1 MELAIALV
9 DISISLFHSYEAR
22 KQSKLLKKMNDKLEN
37 IDSRFDSIHRKVFPT
52 FRTLEWYDT
61 ERTTEY
67 YESKWK
73 PIGTIVEAWRRFI
86 KGPTYHLTPNGATY
100 QGRNCGIID
109 LHEGTDWAK
118 WKKIYIQRQKDIK
131 KIKKIQRWWHIKKRA
146 GTPFLEVCGT

>member
-1 MELAIALV
+1 MEHLVIALV

-37 IDSRFDSIHRKVFPT
+37 IDSRFDRVYREVLPT
-52 FRTLEWYDT
+52 FRTLEW
-61 ERTTEY
+61 

-73 PIGTIVEAWRRFI
+73 PIGTVNEALKRFMA
-86 KGPTYHLTPNGATY
+86 GPTFHLTSNGATY

-131 KIKKIQRWWHIKKRA
+131 KIKKIQRWWHIHY
-146 GTPFLEVCGT
+146 LSINELI

>member
-1 MELAIALV
+1 MEHLVIALV
-9 DISISLFHSYEAR
+9 DMSISLFHSYEAR

-37 IDSRFDSIHRKVFPT
+37 IDSRFDRIYREVLPT
-52 FRTLEWYDT
+52 FRTLEWYDP

-73 PIGTIVEAWRRFI
+73 PIGTVNEALKRFMA
-86 KGPTYHLTPNGATY
+86 GPTFHLTPNGATY

-131 KIKKIQRWWHIKKRA
+131 KIKKIQRWWHTLSIN
-146 GTPFLEVCGT
+146 